1 MTSTNSN
8 STTGNLSAFTG
19 TWALDPE
26 KTTVNFRTK
35 AMWVLPVKGTAKAL
49 SGNAK
54 ISPDG
59 DVTGTL
65 VIDAASFDTKNKKRD
80 DHLRSED
87 FLEVVK
93 YPTITFTANSGSAVG
108 SGRFEISGVLTV
120 RGRSQP
126 LTLHA
131 EVTGI
136 GDATKIVTEV
146 EIDRSQWDVSWAK
159 MGAGLKNHVVIRAHF
174 DRV

>member
-1 MTSTNSN
+1 MTSINSN
-8 STTGNLSAFTG
+8 STGSLSAFTG
-19 TWALDPE
+19 TWELDPK

-35 AMWVLPVKGTAKAL
+35 AMWVLPVKGTANAL

-54 ISPDG
+54 ISPEG
-59 DVTGTL
+59 DITGTL

-93 YPTITFTANSGSAVG
+93 YPTITFTANSGRVVG
-108 SGRFEISGVLTV
+108 SGRFEIDGVLTV
-120 RGRSQP
+120 HGRSQP

-131 EVTGI
+131 EVTGTD
-136 GDATKIVTEV
+136 GTAKLATEV
-146 EIDRSQWDVSWAK
+146 EIDRSRWDVSWAK
-159 MGAGLKNHVVIRAHF
+159 MGAGLKNQIVISAHF